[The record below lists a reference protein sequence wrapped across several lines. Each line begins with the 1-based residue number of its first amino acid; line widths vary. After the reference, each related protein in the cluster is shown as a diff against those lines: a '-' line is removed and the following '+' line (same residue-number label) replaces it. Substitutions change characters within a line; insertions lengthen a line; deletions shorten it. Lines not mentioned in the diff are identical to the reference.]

1 MKLIVGL
8 GNIGKRYERTRH
20 NIGFMVVDELAKK
33 LQTASIAEYNASGI
47 GRVAAPTDVAE
58 WKTEAKL
65 KADITKI
72 TLGYDKIILA
82 KPSTMMNGSGAAI
95 QRIMQF
101 YKIAPADV
109 WVIFDDL
116 DMPFGKLRL
125 RTNGTSGSGHQGV
138 NSTIANIGSNFVRVK
153 VGISMNDRTREPS
166 EVYVLRSFDTHEHPH
181 LPKIVMNAAGIIT
194 TQLQLETPADTTFD
208 LLA

>member
-65 KADITKI
+65 KADIAKI